1 MIKPIKILL
10 LSLFVFANLSFED
23 NLIENTNSFSSQLKQ
38 YNNTVVSAQMP
49 NDSVFQL
56 AKIGYEKLKN
66 QGLLGDKNLLTIVDF
81 SLSSK
86 NERLW
91 IFNMEQGTLVH
102 SSLVAHGK
110 NSGEEYAHQFSNTIQ
125 SYKSSLG
132 FYITGNTYHGR
143 HGLSLY
149 LEGIEKK
156 FNANARKRAIVM
168 HSANYVS
175 YDFIEKY
182 GRLGRSFGCPS
193 IPIQNH
199 KDIIN
204 LLSNKTC
211 LFIYYPDDNYL
222 KESKILK
229 EDA

>member
-1 MIKPIKILL
+1 MMKPIKILL

-23 NLIENTNSFSSQLKQ
+23 SLIENTNSFSSQLKQ

-66 QGLLGDKNLLTIVDF
+66 QGLLGNKNLLTIVDF

-91 IFNMEQGTLVH
+91 IFNMEKGTLVH

-211 LFIYYPDDNYL
+211 LFIYYPDDKYM
-222 KESKILK
+222 KESKILN